1 MDVYDLVKTLKRKS
15 LPYESVSKN
24 LHDELLY
31 ESRNSEYR
39 LFSNLCYVAAG
50 LGTGLENEIEKNRI
64 LLQKNKELEKRIED
78 LERERDTLLLDY
90 QALREKM
97 ALYEKTIKEFNSN
110 DKQKELVKNGMK
122 IAYKASAGE
131 KEVLELLRKGYS
143 KTEIGDLLGISRNTV
158 YKRIEKLKMNGI
170 L

>member
-1 MDVYDLVKTLKRKS
+1 MDVYDLVKILKRKS

-64 LLQKNKELEKRIED
+64 LVQKNKELEKRIKD
-78 LERERDTLLLDY
+78 LERETDNLLLDY
-90 QALREKM
+90 QAEKEKA

-110 DKQKELVKNGMK
+110 EKQKALVKNGMK
-122 IAYKASAGE
+122 IAYKANAGE

-143 KTEIGDLLGISRNTV
+143 KTKIKDLLGISRSTV
-158 YKRIEKLKMNGI
+158 YKRIEVLKKNSI